1 MTQRLAIASPVGPL
15 TLEADGGC
23 LTAIRFGGM
32 AGTSGAPEMPE
43 TSEMPEIS
51 GMLGISGMPE
61 ISGMPGA
68 GIFGM
73 SRLFERSG
81 MPEPAVCAA
90 GAAAAGCDPAFPLG
104 RHPGIADGPAAASA
118 VPADAVRNDDTPPL
132 LQEAARQLAAYFAG
146 RLRRFELPLR
156 PAGTPFQQR
165 VWAALCEIPY
175 GEVRS
180 YGAIAARIG
189 APKAARAVGRANHG
203 NPLPIVIPCH
213 RVIGASGALT
223 GYGGGLPIK
232 EYLLRIEGYRLR

>member
-1 MTQRLAIASPVGPL
+1 MRE
-15 TLEADGGC
+15 TL
-23 LTAIRFGGM
+23 
-32 AGTSGAPEMPE
+32 
-43 TSEMPEIS
+43 
-51 GMLGISGMPE
+51 
-61 ISGMPGA
+61 GMPGSP
-68 GIFGM
+68 G
-73 SRLFERSG
+73 LL
-81 MPEPAVCAA
+81 
-90 GAAAAGCDPAFPLG
+90 DPA
-104 RHPGIADGPAAASA
+104 GPAAA
-118 VPADAVRNDDTPPL
+118 PAEAARNDDTPPL

-146 RLRRFELPLR
+146 KLRRFELPLR

-189 APKAARAVGRANHG
+189 SPKAARAVGRANHG

-232 EYLLRIEGYRLR
+232 EYLLRIEGYRLL

>member
-1 MTQRLAIASPVGPL
+1 MMQRLAIASPVGPL
-15 TLEADGGC
+15 TLESADGF

-32 AGTSGAPEMPE
+32 AGTTGMAGMAGTGLFGMSGLPE
-43 TSEMPEIS
+43 TS
-51 GMLGISGMPE
+51 GMLE
-61 ISGMPGA
+61 TPGLPGLLDPA
-68 GIFGM
+68 G
-73 SRLFERSG
+73 S
-81 MPEPAVCAA
+81 
-90 GAAAAGCDPAFPLG
+90 AAAPAE
-104 RHPGIADGPAAASA
+104 AA
-118 VPADAVRNDDTPPL
+118 RNDDTPPL

-146 RLRRFELPLR
+146 KLRRFELPLR

-189 APKAARAVGRANHG
+189 SPKAARAVGRANHG

-232 EYLLRIEGYRLR
+232 EYLLRIEGYRLL

>member
-1 MTQRLAIASPVGPL
+1 MTQQLAIASPVGPL
-15 TLEADGGC
+15 TLEAADGF
-23 LTAIRFGGM
+23 LTAIRFGGTTGTTGIAGTTGAPGM
-32 AGTSGAPEMPE
+32 AGMSR
-43 TSEMPEIS
+43 
-51 GMLGISGMPE
+51 
-61 ISGMPGA
+61 A

-73 SRLFERSG
+73 SEMPG
-81 MPEPAVCAA
+81 MPGTLGTLGMSGILETLGMPGILETPGVP
-90 GAAAAGCDPAFPLG
+90 GLLDPA
-104 RHPGIADGPAAASA
+104 GPAAA
-118 VPADAVRNDDTPPL
+118 PAEAARNDDTPPL
-132 LQEAARQLAAYFAG
+132 LQEAACQLAAYFAG
-146 RLRRFELPLR
+146 KLRRFELPLR

-189 APKAARAVGRANHG
+189 SPKAARAVGRANHG

>member
-1 MTQRLAIASPVGPL
+1 MTQQLAIASPVGPL
-15 TLEADGGC
+15 TLEAADGF
-23 LTAIRFGGM
+23 LTAIRFGGTTGTTGIAGTTGAPGM
-32 AGTSGAPEMPE
+32 AGMSR
-43 TSEMPEIS
+43 
-51 GMLGISGMPE
+51 
-61 ISGMPGA
+61 A

-73 SRLFERSG
+73 SEMPG
-81 MPEPAVCAA
+81 MPGTLGTLGTLGMPGILETPGVP
-90 GAAAAGCDPAFPLG
+90 GLLDPA
-104 RHPGIADGPAAASA
+104 GPAAA
-118 VPADAVRNDDTPPL
+118 PAEAARNDDTPPL
-132 LQEAARQLAAYFAG
+132 LQEAACQLAAYFAG
-146 RLRRFELPLR
+146 KLRRFELPLR

-189 APKAARAVGRANHG
+189 SPKVARAVGRANHG

>member
-1 MTQRLAIASPVGPL
+1 M
-15 TLEADGGC
+15 LETPG
-23 LTAIRFGGM
+23 L
-32 AGTSGAPEMPE
+32 P
-43 TSEMPEIS
+43 
-51 GMLGISGMPE
+51 GML
-61 ISGMPGA
+61 
-68 GIFGM
+68 
-73 SRLFERSG
+73 
-81 MPEPAVCAA
+81 
-90 GAAAAGCDPAFPLG
+90 DPAG
-104 RHPGIADGPAAASA
+104 SVAAPAEAA
-118 VPADAVRNDDTPPL
+118 RNDDTPPL

-146 RLRRFELPLR
+146 KLRRFELPLR

-189 APKAARAVGRANHG
+189 SPKSARAVGRANHG